1 MKEKLIKLLNL
12 DAKATDDQ
20 IVAAVA
26 KLESSH
32 GAALRDIETLQF
44 KILELATEERQPSAI
59 KIDPRI
65 REKMAAGLNFQQ
77 ATEVVAAQEAEDKAA
92 KKAAK

>member
-1 MKEKLIKLLNL
+1 MKEKLIELLKL
-12 DAKATDDQ
+12 DAKATDEQ
-20 IVAAVA
+20 IVAAVGTLNERVGNLVGMLDEA
-26 KLESSH
+26 DKQIAELS
-32 GAALRDIETLQF
+32 AAPKT
-44 KILELATEERQPSAI
+44 I